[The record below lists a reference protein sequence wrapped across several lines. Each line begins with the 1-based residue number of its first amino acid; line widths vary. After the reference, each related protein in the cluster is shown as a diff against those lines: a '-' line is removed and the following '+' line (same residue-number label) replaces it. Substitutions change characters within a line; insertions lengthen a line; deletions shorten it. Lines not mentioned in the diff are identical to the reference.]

1 MTWSAAVRTLK
12 RMKGGAMLTHATYH
26 DARRQG
32 PTRRPKSARRI
43 TLAARAAQR
52 NHRRNVQRS
61 R

>member
-1 MTWSAAVRTLK
+1 
-12 RMKGGAMLTHATYH
+12 MLTHATYH